1 MALTKPVVK
10 AVETQDDVVAVVDQA
25 VEVLTEAGV
34 VATVEKTVVVE
45 PEVEAAAEPEAEAK
59 VEPEVKA
66 KPEVAAAAEP
76 VANQVAVAAQ
86 AGAVSVVEQRTNA
99 MAQFVKNQAESGYE
113 GMELTSF
120 SFDRIKLHEGKF
132 LIGSS
137 ETDIGE
143 SFEAVVLST
152 RNLYVVRQSDDND
165 AKSFYSYD
173 PKGATHTDGSSS
185 EETLA
190 EWADEGYGVE
200 GAPLDIRG
208 YMEAMALLVNRD
220 DELDQNMVSLSI
232 PPASKP
238 RMAGMAFQASSR
250 LKCELNGA
258 VLRFEV
264 GAKVGDGKK
273 AFRPWVMKLVG
284 PYAG

>member
-99 MAQFVKNQAESGYE
+99 MAQFTQDQADAGYE

-120 SFDRIKLHEGKF
+120 SFDRIKLHEGKY
-132 LIGSS
+132 LIGSDEKELG
-137 ETDIGE
+137 ETFD
-143 SFEAVVLST
+143 AVLLGT

-165 AKSFYSYD
+165 AKTFYSYD
-173 PKGATHTDGSSS
+173 AKGLTHADGSSAA
-185 EETLA
+185 EMLA

-200 GAPLDIRG
+200 GAPLDIRCYLEG
-208 YMEAMALLVNRD
+208 MALLVNRT
-220 DELDQNMVSLSI
+220 DEYDQNMVSLSI
-232 PPASKP
+232 PPASKA
-238 RMAGMAFQASSR
+238 RVAGMAFQAKSR

-258 VLRFEV
+258 VLKFSV
-264 GAKVGDGKK
+264 GNKVGEGKK
-273 AFRPWVMKLVG
+273 AFRPWVLTLAG